1 MLMQK
6 RRSNARRTADV
17 RVIHDVLLFAKTR
30 GLALPVAV
38 ETYRSELREGMQR
51 ARTRRK
57 EAPSTRAWEM
67 AERHRK
73 RLLNESARVSRLQR
87 TYPSWRGDVSLA
99 GLVRWWESATAA
111 ARQAESNG
119 RSEAHCTKLWR
130 VVWQA
135 EDAMR
140 RAGI

>member
-1 MLMQK
+1 MPAMK
-6 RRSNARRTADV
+6 TNMRKKADI
-17 RVIHDVLLFAKTR
+17 RAIFDVLRFAQARELT
-30 GLALPVAV
+30 LPAAV
-38 ETYRSELREGMQR
+38 DAYRHELREGMR
-51 ARTRRK
+51 SALRRRK

-67 AERHRK
+67 ADRHHR
-73 RLLNESARVSRLQR
+73 RLRNESARVRRLQR

-99 GLVRWWESATAA
+99 GLVRWWEHATAA
-111 ARQAESNG
+111 ARQAESAG
-119 RSEAHCTKLWR
+119 RSEAYCTKLWR